1 MKYFLSFLSVVFWGV
16 AAVYSQAPATNSV
29 PAKTG
34 KVYILAANDVIDV
47 KVFQEDDL
55 QIKGRV
61 AQDGTLTLPLIGVVK
76 VGGKSVEQ
84 AAQAIQELYGK
95 DYLVHPQVS
104 VTILEYAK
112 RNFTVLGQVQRPGS
126 YEIPNEQSIDLLR
139 AVAIAGGYTRIGNP
153 SKIVVQRKVGDET
166 KIFKLDAEAMAKDK
180 NARVFEILPEDVV
193 TVGEKFL

>member
-1 MKYFLSFLSVVFWGV
+1 MKYFVSFLSVVFWGA

-29 PAKTG
+29 PAKAS
-34 KVYILAANDVIDV
+34 KVYMLAANDVIDV

-55 QIKGRV
+55 QTKGRV

-180 NARVFEILPEDVV
+180 NAKVFEILPEDVV